1 MNLDLIR
8 QYLDFSVRGNMSD
21 KDEGA
26 ASIDSQIKELP
37 SGQAKA
43 SRWDNKEGTSKSPP
57 NTNE

>member
-1 MNLDLIR
+1 
-8 QYLDFSVRGNMSD
+8 MSD

-43 SRWDNKEGTSKSPP
+43 SRWDNKEGTSKTPP